1 MPGPGTRF
9 AAHGEKGTPVSA
21 DSASPRAER
30 TAATDLQPGRLI
42 FSLYGLYARRDPHWI
57 AVSAL
62 IRLMADLGVEEP
74 AVRSSV
80 SRLTR
85 RGTLRSLQVGGAAGY
100 ALSES
105 SIVLLQEGD
114 VRIFG
119 RRRASLEDGW
129 VLVVFSVPEA
139 ERSKRHE
146 LRKWLTRL
154 GFGTAASGVWVAP
167 GTLTDETR
175 EVLARRGLDTY
186 VDIFRADRV
195 AYGGA
200 SEKVSE
206 WWDLAELSAQYEG
219 FISRYGCLAKH
230 HAKRPPAESEAFAQ
244 YVTAVTTWR
253 RLPYL
258 DPGLPLALLP
268 RPWNGITAS
277 ELFTELNDRLAEPAH
292 RHAQRIMKA

>member
-1 MPGPGTRF
+1 VTAHSEEGP
-9 AAHGEKGTPVSA
+9 PVSA
-21 DSASPRAER
+21 DPAPPRPER
-30 TAATDLQPGRLI
+30 AAATELQPGRLI
-42 FSLYGLYARRDPHWI
+42 FSLYGLYARSDRNWI
-57 AVSAL
+57 AVSSL
-62 IRLMADLGVEEP
+62 VRLMADLGIEEP

-85 RGTLRSLQVGGAAGY
+85 RGALRSLRVDGAAGY
-100 ALSES
+100 ALSPA
-105 SIVLLQEGD
+105 SIVLLREGD

-119 RRRASLEDGW
+119 RRRAGLEDGW
-129 VLVVFSVPEA
+129 VLVVFSVPETQRA
-139 ERSKRHE
+139 KRHE

-186 VDIFRADRV
+186 VDIFRADRI

-200 SEKVSE
+200 AEKVSE
-206 WWDLAELSAQYEG
+206 WWDLPELSAQYEG
-219 FISRYGCLAKH
+219 FIRRYASLAEH
-230 HAKRPPAESEAFAQ
+230 HAKHPPTDSEAFAQ
-244 YVTAVTTWR
+244 YVPAVTTWR

-268 RPWNGITAS
+268 RPWNGITAG
-277 ELFTELNDRLAEPAH
+277 ELFTELNDRLAERAE
-292 RHAQRIMKA
+292 RHAQQVMKA

>member
-1 MPGPGTRF
+1 
-9 AAHGEKGTPVSA
+9 VSA
-21 DSASPRAER
+21 DPAPPRPGRA
-30 TAATDLQPGRLI
+30 AATDLQPGRLI
-42 FSLYGLYARRDPHWI
+42 FSLYGLYARNDPHWI
-57 AVSAL
+57 AVSSL
-62 IRLMADLGVEEP
+62 VRLMADLGIEEP
-74 AVRSSV
+74 AVRSAV

-85 RGTLRSLQVGGAAGY
+85 RGTLRSLRVDGAAGY
-100 ALSES
+100 ALSAS
-105 SIVLLQEGD
+105 SIVLLREGD

-129 VLVVFSVPEA
+129 VLVVFSVPET

-175 EVLARRGLDTY
+175 EVLAHRGLDTY

-195 AYGGA
+195 AYGDA
-200 SEKVSE
+200 SAKVSE
-206 WWDLAELSAQYEG
+206 WWDLPELSAQYEG
-219 FISRYGCLAKH
+219 FISRFGTRAER
-230 HAKRPPAESEAFAQ
+230 HAKRPLADSQAFAQ
-244 YVTAVTTWR
+244 YVPAVTTWR

-268 RPWNGITAS
+268 RPWNGITA
-277 ELFTELNDRLAEPAH
+277 EKLFTELNDRLAEPAQ
-292 RHAQRIMKA
+292 RHAQAVMEA